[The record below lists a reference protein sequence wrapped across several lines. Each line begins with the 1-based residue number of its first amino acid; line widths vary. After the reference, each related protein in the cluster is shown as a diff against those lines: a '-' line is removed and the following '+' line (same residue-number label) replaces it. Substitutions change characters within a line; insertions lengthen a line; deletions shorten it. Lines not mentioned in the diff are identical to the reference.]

1 MTSRNICLIGGSGFV
16 GGYLAERL
24 TRAGCRLRIATRRPE
39 RQKSRLATLPGAEMI
54 QADVFQPAHLDRLLA
69 GQDAVVSMVGILHGS
84 RRRFERAH
92 VELTDAILQACARQG
107 VRRLVHISALGAAQ
121 DAPSDYLQTKALAEL
136 AIRASGLD
144 WTILRPSVI
153 FGRGDSFLTL
163 FAQLLAALPALPL
176 AGADSRFAPIW
187 VEDVASAVVACLD
200 NSACI
205 GQSLDLA
212 GPEVYTLAELVRLTG
227 RLTGRPR
234 PIIPLPA
241 GLAMLQAAL
250 MECLPGPTLM
260 SRDNVRSLSLD
271 NVSDQPFP
279 GQLLG
284 FAPASL
290 AAIAP
295 SYLAGEEFNTIVSR
309 YRSKAAR

>member
-84 RRRFERAH
+84 RRQFERAH

-187 VEDVASAVVACLD
+187 VEDVASAVAACLD

>member
-84 RRRFERAH
+84 RRQFERAH

-187 VEDVASAVVACLD
+187 AEDVASAVAACLD